1 MDESQYN
8 LLKSVIRP
16 IIWQYYDN
24 LEYERN
30 GISVESFTYN
40 SMLNHLGDAVRDVID
55 EEYPAQEA

>member
-16 IIWQYYDN
+16 IIWQYYDDG
-24 LEYERN
+24 EYRVN

-40 SMLNHLGDAVRDVID
+40 SVVNYLGRAVREVIN